1 MTGTPLSR
9 SPGLRWTLVVTLAYL
24 ALVVLV
30 PLGALVTKGI
40 EAGSAP
46 FVSAFTSPRVRAA
59 FLLTFGAAL
68 VASALNAVFGFV
80 LAWVLV
86 RHRFPG
92 RRLADALV
100 DLPMALPTAVAGI
113 ALTALFAADG
123 WAGRPLSALG
133 VTVNYTP
140 LGVMLALTFIGVPF
154 VVRSVQPVL
163 ESLDAELEEAAACL
177 GARPVQTFWRVVLPQ
192 VAPAWLAGVTLA
204 FARAVGE
211 YGSVVFIAGN
221 IPGKT
226 EIVPFLIMTRLEQ
239 YDFAGAT
246 ALALLMLAVSVV
258 LLVAGQRLEARAGR
272 RAGLL

>member
-9 SPGLRWTLVVTLAYL
+9 SPGLRWTLAVTLAYL
-24 ALVVLV
+24 VLIV
-30 PLGALVTKGI
+30 LIPLGTLVAQGVR
-40 EAGSAP
+40 AGSDP
-46 FVSAFTSPRVRAA
+46 FLTAFASSRVRAA
-59 FLLTFGAAL
+59 FVLTFGASLAAAAVNAL
-68 VASALNAVFGFV
+68 FGFV

-92 RRLADALV
+92 RRLADSLV

-123 WAGRPLSALG
+123 WAGRPLAALG
-133 VTVNYTP
+133 ITVNYTP
-140 LGVMLALTFIGVPF
+140 FGVMLALTFVGVPF

-177 GARPVQTFWRVVLPQ
+177 GARPGQTFWRVVLPQ

-211 YGSVVFIAGN
+211 YGSVVFISGN
-221 IPGKT
+221 MPGKT
-226 EIVPFLIMTRLEQ
+226 EIVPLLIMTRLEQ
-239 YDFAGAT
+239 YDYAGAT
-246 ALALLMLAVSVV
+246 ALAILMLLVSVV
-258 LLVAGQRLEARAGR
+258 LLVVGQRLEARAGR
-272 RAGLL
+272 RAGLA

>member
-9 SPGLRWTLVVTLAYL
+9 SPGLRWTLAVTLAYL
-24 ALVVLV
+24 ALIVLV
-30 PLGALVTKGI
+30 PLGTLVAQGVRS
-40 EAGSAP
+40 GSDP
-46 FVSAFTSPRVRAA
+46 FLTAFASSRVRAA
-59 FLLTFGAAL
+59 FVLTFGASLAAAA
-68 VASALNAVFGFV
+68 VNAVFGFV

-123 WAGRPLSALG
+123 WAGRPLAALG
-133 VTVNYTP
+133 ITANYTP

-177 GARPVQTFWRVVLPQ
+177 GARPGQTFWRVVLPQ

-211 YGSVVFIAGN
+211 YGSVVFISGN
-221 IPGKT
+221 MPGKT
-226 EIVPFLIMTRLEQ
+226 EIVPLLIMTRLEQ
-239 YDFAGAT
+239 YDYAGAT
-246 ALALLMLAVSVV
+246 ALAILMLLVSVV
-258 LLVAGQRLEARAGR
+258 LLVVGQRLEARAGR
-272 RAGLL
+272 RAGLA

>member
-1 MTGTPLSR
+1 M
-9 SPGLRWTLVVTLAYL
+9 A
-24 ALVVLV
+24 
-30 PLGALVTKGI
+30 
-40 EAGSAP
+40 
-46 FVSAFTSPRVRAA
+46 
-59 FLLTFGAAL
+59 
-68 VASALNAVFGFV
+68 
-80 LAWVLV
+80 
-86 RHRFPG
+86 RH
-92 RRLADALV
+92 
-100 DLPMALPTAVAGI
+100 
-113 ALTALFAADG
+113 
-123 WAGRPLSALG
+123 

-177 GARPVQTFWRVVLPQ
+177 GARPSQTFRRVVLPQ

-226 EIVPFLIMTRLEQ
+226 EIVPLLIMTRLEQ

-246 ALALLMLAVSVV
+246 ALALLMLMVSVV
-258 LLVAGQRLEARAGR
+258 LLVVGQRLEARAGR